1 MIGKRILQN
10 DSLLRFLCSLGALY
24 IRLCFALGRWQV
36 VNGHI
41 PQRLWDEGRP
51 FILSFWHG
59 RLLMMPYCWRKGIPI
74 HTLISQHR
82 DGRILSHM
90 VSHFGIRTIE
100 GSSSRGGGTA
110 LRAILVALQACESIG
125 ITPDGPRGPRMRA
138 SSGIIS
144 IARLSGVPILPATF
158 AVTRRKVLGSW
169 DRFVVAL
176 PLTRG
181 VFVWGEPVTVTRDA
195 DEAAQETARQ
205 ELEQRL
211 NEVTAKAARMC
222 CHEKIKPGKI
232 VLRKIKAGG
241 TMARET
247 EAAKS
252 EEPSSERKGAV

>member
-1 MIGKRILQN
+1 MSAKRILQS
-10 DSLLRFLCSLGALY
+10 DLVLRFLCALGALY

-59 RLLMMPYCWRKGIPI
+59 RLLMMPYCWRKGVPI

-82 DGRILSHM
+82 DGRILARM

-100 GSSSRGGGTA
+100 GSSSRGGSTA
-110 LRAILVALQACESIG
+110 LRAILAALQAGESIG

-144 IARLSGVPILPATF
+144 IARLSGAPILPVSF

-169 DRFVVAL
+169 DRFVVAW
-176 PLTRG
+176 PFARG
-181 VFVWGEPVTVTRDA
+181 VFIWGEPVTVDKDA
-195 DEAAQETARQ
+195 DETAQEAARR
-205 ELEQRL
+205 ELERRL
-211 NEVTAKAARMC
+211 NEVTAQADRMC
-222 CHEKIKPGKI
+222 GHEEIKPGE
-232 VLRKIKAGG
+232 IKVEETGEPEESSGG
-241 TMARET
+241 RE
-247 EAAKS
+247 
-252 EEPSSERKGAV
+252 GAV